1 MDAECGPLTGLPRFL
16 EEEGVEMEISL
27 PDLLLLAYPDW
38 PATSQKLCGRPF
50 PAERPTPGASKSLP
64 QPPPTPP
71 DPWPLTS
78 VDETRAAVVTLVE
91 KSRRGSALALRGW
104 GVGSVRRPPL
114 GVSISLLLL
123 SPSTVMPGHLRI
135 ENYFCCVD
143 FEVLSG
149 EGLSPARSVSGC
161 RGALGLMWWT
171 TTGPPWVLTL
181 ALVRIRTQLQRA
193 RLCPISES
201 RRQTKQSRHVHFF

>member
-1 MDAECGPLTGLPRFL
+1 MFPRPPFFNVGKSGQRKSQLVSGGARVDVECGPLTGLPRFL

-104 GVGSVRRPPL
+104 GVGSVQRPPL
-114 GVSISLLLL
+114 GVSISF
-123 SPSTVMPGHLRI
+123 
-135 ENYFCCVD
+135 FCLPVQSCLGIY
-143 FEVLSG
+143 VLKITF
-149 EGLSPARSVSGC
+149 VS
-161 RGALGLMWWT
+161 LK
-171 TTGPPWVLTL
+171 WVL
-181 ALVRIRTQLQRA
+181 
-193 RLCPISES
+193 C
-201 RRQTKQSRHVHFF
+201 

>member
-1 MDAECGPLTGLPRFL
+1 MECGPLTGLPGFL
-16 EEEGVEMEISL
+16 EEEGMEMETSL

-38 PATSQKLCGRPF
+38 SATSQKLCGRPF

-64 QPPPTPP
+64 QPPPTTP

-91 KSRRGSALALRGW
+91 KSRRGSALALRGR

-123 SPSTVMPGHLRI
+123 SPSMVLPGHLRI
-135 ENYFCCVD
+135 ENYFCFIEMGV
-143 FEVLSG
+143 
-149 EGLSPARSVSGC
+149 
-161 RGALGLMWWT
+161 
-171 TTGPPWVLTL
+171 VLTL
-181 ALVRIRTQLQRA
+181 KSFLGRDCHLRVLFQGVR
-193 RLCPISES
+193 E
-201 RRQTKQSRHVHFF
+201 HWV

>member
-1 MDAECGPLTGLPRFL
+1 MECGPLTGLPRFL

-50 PAERPTPGASKSLP
+50 PAERPTPSASKSLP
-64 QPPPTPP
+64 QPPPTPL

-91 KSRRGSALALRGW
+91 KSRCGSALALRGW

-114 GVSISLLLL
+114 GVSISFLCLPVRSCL
-123 SPSTVMPGHLRI
+123 GI
-135 ENYFCCVD
+135 Y
-143 FEVLSG
+143 VLKITF
-149 EGLSPARSVSGC
+149 V
-161 RGALGLMWWT
+161 
-171 TTGPPWVLTL
+171 VLTL
-181 ALVRIRTQLQRA
+181 KSFLGRDCHLRVLFQGVG
-193 RLCPISES
+193 E
-201 RRQTKQSRHVHFF
+201 HWV